1 MTHIEVDA
9 GEFLGG
15 RQPYID
21 TIKPC
26 VNGVDHGTGDVA
38 HHPAGWCR
46 ECGPVPP
53 RAEVLREAERL
64 TTGDRNV
71 TYGSPT
77 ANFQNTADLWTVL
90 LAPLLKDGVRLEPRH
105 VADLMV
111 ALKLARNMAEPK
123 RDNFVDI
130 AGYAACGYETTV
142 EAGNER

>member
-1 MTHIEVDA
+1 MTDNEHSGYPESAYAGDVYWRKDDEGTYIEVDA

-15 RQPYID
+15 RHKAPEI
-21 TIKPC
+21 
-26 VNGVDHGTGDVA
+26 
-38 HHPAGWCR
+38 
-46 ECGPVPP
+46 PP
-53 RAEVLREAERL
+53 RVSVLREAERL

-90 LAPLLKDGVRLEPRH
+90 LQPLLKDGARLEPRH

-111 ALKLARNMAEPK
+111 ALKLARNMAVAK

-142 EAGNER
+142 EDS

>member
-1 MTHIEVDA
+1 MAIGDAPIPKDDQTYIEVDA

-15 RQPYID
+15 GRHVP
-21 TIKPC
+21 P
-26 VNGVDHGTGDVA
+26 
-38 HHPAGWCR
+38 P
-46 ECGPVPP
+46 PP
-53 RAEVLREAERL
+53 RALVLREAERL

-77 ANFQNTADLWTVL
+77 ANFENTADLWTVL
-90 LAPLLKDGVRLEPRH
+90 LQPLLKEGARLEPRH

-111 ALKLARNMAEPK
+111 ALKLARNMTVPK

-142 EAGNER
+142 DMGDAE